1 MGRCEI
7 FKLTVGVRNKSNWK
21 SYLIPVLELLF
32 PLREANCRCFL
43 LTGWLI
49 GWLIASCRD
58 SIPGHKPSFVSD
70 VAHECAMYHAAT
82 FVAGMRAGA
91 LRQRGFSMFV
101 VVVEHLEEQAHSK
114 GLLKEE
120 NIELCLEPNEW
131 TNTQSELADH
141 QWASAVK
148 DGAQHQMGVRTMP

>member
-1 MGRCEI
+1 
-7 FKLTVGVRNKSNWK
+7 
-21 SYLIPVLELLF
+21 
-32 PLREANCRCFL
+32 
-43 LTGWLI
+43 
-49 GWLIASCRD
+49 
-58 SIPGHKPSFVSD
+58 
-70 VAHECAMYHAAT
+70 MYHAAT

-141 QWASAVK
+141 Q
-148 DGAQHQMGVRTMP
+148 